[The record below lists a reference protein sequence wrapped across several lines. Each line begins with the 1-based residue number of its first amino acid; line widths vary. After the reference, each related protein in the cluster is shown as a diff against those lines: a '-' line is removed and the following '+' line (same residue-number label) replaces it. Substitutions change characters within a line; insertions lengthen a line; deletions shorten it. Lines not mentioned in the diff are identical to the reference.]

1 MSISVIRRF
10 SPLVCA
16 IVMTSFS
23 ATLLAETDPDRIF
36 QEIQQMKQRIQELEH
51 QLTETRKVGDK
62 TLQKNEETQA
72 DHQETEKAA
81 STAMVTAAN
90 DEPEASPDGIKLGGA
105 VRLQYSNERYRE
117 GNRERGGDFDFD
129 IFRINLDGK
138 VGGVLLSAEWRW
150 FQYMNAVHHAWI
162 GYDFGEGRQGQIGI
176 QKVPFGVLPY
186 NSHNFFFS
194 SNYYVGLEDDYD
206 AGIKYLHKEGP
217 WDLRFGFY
225 FNDEQG
231 GADGF
236 VDNREDRYS
245 YDVVGYRAAGEGTF
259 DQPGNMLAENNT
271 WNARVAYQLS
281 AMDGMQIELGISA
294 QYGLLHSGSEK
305 AGNHDAY
312 AIHLVGDYGPW
323 NLQLQAASYEYD
335 VNDGADLM
343 AVGAY
348 SFYDTIPAEA
358 DSYTA
363 NLSYSLPVSWGP
375 VTNLTFYNDYSLI
388 TNKSAGLDDT
398 WMNVLGMALS
408 AGGLYTYFDF
418 ISAENQPFIG
428 GSMGSDSN
436 KTEHRFNIN
445 LGYYF

>member
-1 MSISVIRRF
+1 MFLSMIRRF

-16 IVMTSFS
+16 IAMTSFS
-23 ATLLAETDPDRIF
+23 ATLSAETDPDQIF

-51 QLTETRKVGDK
+51 QLTETLKAGDK
-62 TLQKNEETQA
+62 TLQKSEETQA
-72 DHQETEKAA
+72 DNQGTEAA
-81 STAMVTAAN
+81 TEAMATAAN

-162 GYDFGEGRQGQIGI
+162 GYDFDEGRQGQIGI

-281 AMDGMQIELGISA
+281 AMDDMQIELGISA